1 MDGMV
6 IPRFVTN
13 LRQRFLGKR
22 KSEFPGAYLDPT
34 VQITGAA
41 WVEIGEGAVVGE
53 YSWLNVNK
61 REGDEK
67 HLSIGC
73 FTFVGRRAFFTC
85 GSSISVGPYCVLGP
99 DCHFVG
105 ASHVFSD
112 PFKPYLVTG
121 VTKNG
126 VIRVGANCF
135 LGARATF
142 LADCEVGYGSVIGAA
157 AVVRGTIPPL
167 SIAVGNPARVIRR
180 FDMSK
185 SQWVGADDIS
195 SDAVFPTEENYIA
208 TLSQLDWKC
217 RRYAKGVRVA
227 ASSILGNL

>member
-1 MDGMV
+1 MV
-6 IPRFVTN
+6 IPK
-13 LRQRFLGKR
+13 LA
-22 KSEFPGAYLDPT
+22 KSLWRRISGQPKTDFPWAYLDPT

-53 YSWLNVNK
+53 HSWLNVNK
-61 REGDEK
+61 RNGDEK
-67 HLSIGC
+67 SLSIGR

-85 GSSISVGPYCVLGP
+85 GDRISIGPYCVLGP

-112 PFKPYLVTG
+112 PFMPYLVTG
-121 VTKNG
+121 VTDDG